1 VFNVHVKN
9 DNSAASSITITDLM
23 GRTVFENKYGASL
36 ELLQQI
42 DLSNVNQ
49 GIYIVV
55 VENAIQSLSQTII
68 IN

>member
-1 VFNVHVKN
+1 VKN
-9 DNSAASSITITDLM
+9 ENSTASSIIVKDLL
-23 GRTVFENKYGASL
+23 GKTVFMNKYGSSI

-42 DLSNVNQ
+42 DISNLKQ

-55 VENAIQSLSQTII
+55 VENTAQSLSQTII